1 MDYPYKTSFSAQ
13 IKPLVSEELDKYLA
27 IASKQSAANFLPKG
41 VDFNKRFD
49 FLGFYGDAF
58 TANKINLND
67 DGVGTEQAIQL
78 AELYPFSLV
87 DVNHTRS
94 KCIGCVLSVTYT
106 KFASNEIL
114 TLEEVKALKSPFTVV
129 IGGIIWKLANPNIAE
144 LIEKS
149 GDPNS
154 ELYGKIFL
162 SWEIAFSKQNLIVL
176 DKDKTNFEDGKII
189 TDAKEIK
196 ELEGKLRANGG
207 TGKFDDN
214 QRIGRIAIGD
224 IIPLGVGVVASP
236 AGHVR
241 AIVPNIIEETA
252 KASTGSIQNNE
263 KIEKNISHSPK
274 IVVNHNSNKSIMKI
288 KSVSDITDETLKEL
302 KASAITDFIKEQV
315 EDVSLKFAKDK
326 EEKESAAK
334 VAQEK
339 HDALAK
345 EHNQLKEQAQKIQA
359 ALDKIEKEVAERA
372 KQEQFNNRMASLD
385 NEYDLTKEDREII
398 ANQIKDMSEESY
410 TKYVKDFSVL
420 AKEKNKAAKASAL
433 KAIEDAKSKEAKAS
447 TDDTKV
453 LDDALDKAKKEVKAD
468 LPNTQKTSETLLEKY
483 ASAFTYDQ
491 FEIKL

>member
-1 MDYPYKTSFSAQ
+1 
-13 IKPLVSEELDKYLA
+13 
-27 IASKQSAANFLPKG
+27 
-41 VDFNKRFD
+41 
-49 FLGFYGDAF
+49 
-58 TANKINLND
+58 
-67 DGVGTEQAIQL
+67 
-78 AELYPFSLV
+78 
-87 DVNHTRS
+87 
-94 KCIGCVLSVTYT
+94 
-106 KFASNEIL
+106 
-114 TLEEVKALKSPFTVV
+114 
-129 IGGIIWKLANPNIAE
+129 
-144 LIEKS
+144 
-149 GDPNS
+149 
-154 ELYGKIFL
+154 
-162 SWEIAFSKQNLIVL
+162 
-176 DKDKTNFEDGKII
+176 
-189 TDAKEIK
+189 
-196 ELEGKLRANGG
+196 
-207 TGKFDDN
+207 
-214 QRIGRIAIGD
+214 
-224 IIPLGVGVVASP
+224 
-236 AGHVR
+236 
-241 AIVPNIIEETA
+241 
-252 KASTGSIQNNE
+252 
-263 KIEKNISHSPK
+263 
-274 IVVNHNSNKSIMKI
+274 MKI